1 MEGKKPGLVDVGG
14 SLETQ
19 GNVDN
24 WRIRS
29 NNDALAE
36 MSLQDVKDIAKA
48 NPDSQH
54 AQDLLTLKTT
64 RERSG
69 QTETVMEYLKA
80 FSREVVS
87 ASDVTRLHEDFLS
100 YSEAE
105 RNHNRPNGLT
115 SMNILRE
122 RIGDDAMAAFKAFV
136 EKSGLNGNGI
146 MIKEAPYVA
155 EYLTPG
161 FASFLRREPNCCISN
176 YYQHQLLQGDLN
188 KILQSCVNIPRTM
201 QYVNSKGGFS
211 EVSITPGAIKE
222 LVSML
227 PADLI
232 EQSKQLSE
240 ELKKLQPTAQA
251 MGEKD
256 RDFIKFE
263 EIADELR
270 RVEDK
275 LTVAVDR
282 ALYFLLSREVDVN
295 RRGSANYFSINKL
308 SLFEPNNQT
317 TYKDGEMNLTANHMF
332 QLIVLKRL
340 EEKASN
346 LRLQQSADQ
355 TNFENTGL

>member
-54 AQDLLTLKTT
+54 AQDLLTLKMT

-87 ASDVTRLHEDFLS
+87 ASDVTRLHEDFLL

-105 RNHNRPNGLT
+105 RNHNRPNGFA
-115 SMNILRE
+115 SMDILRE
-122 RIGDDAMAAFKAFV
+122 RIGDDAMAAFKALV

-146 MIKEAPYVA
+146 MTKEAPYVA

-176 YYQHQLLQGDLN
+176 YYLHQLLQGDLN
-188 KILQSCVNIPRTM
+188 NILQSCVNIPRTM

-251 MGEKD
+251 TGDED
-256 RDFIKFE
+256 RDFIEFSK
-263 EIADELR
+263 IVDELR

-340 EEKASN
+340 EEKALN
-346 LRLQQSADQ
+346 LRLQHSADQ
-355 TNFENTGL
+355 TNFGNTGL